1 MRVDNLIVT
10 TLGVAAVALAVI
22 MSWRWRNLPTTATP
36 LGVDRST
43 RSAAEDALIVLTS
56 TLSAGVTAGL
66 LVAGF
71 GGRLLMRVL
80 GATSGDA
87 AQGRL
92 TEADETVGE
101 ITFGGTI
108 GFVIFVGLIAPV
120 AASFVYI
127 ALRRILPH
135 TAWLSGLVFGCLLLA
150 TIGIDDPLSPDNVD
164 FRILTPLPLAIGLV
178 IATAL
183 LFGTTFAAIAAE
195 VERVLRAP
203 DPTRLTR
210 VLYLSFVVLLFPVF
224 LLFAAIYVVSRALV
238 RGRAGVLVLRP
249 LALRAGQVAV
259 YAALA
264 VSIALVIDTVAQIT
278 NRN

>member
-1 MRVDNLIVT
+1 MRIDNLIVT
-10 TLGVAAVALAVI
+10 TLGVLAVGLAMI
-22 MSWRWRNLPTTATP
+22 MSWRWRKLPTTATA

-56 TLSAGVTAGL
+56 TLVAGVTAGL

-80 GATSGDA
+80 GATSGDG
-87 AQGRL
+87 AQGRT

-101 ITFGGTI
+101 ITFSGTI
-108 GFVIFVGLIAPV
+108 SILIFVGLVIPV
-120 AASFVYI
+120 AVSFVHI
-127 ALRRILPH
+127 LLRRILPR

-150 TIGIDDPLSPDNVD
+150 TFGIDDPLSPDNVD

-183 LFGTTFAAIAAE
+183 LFGTTFAAIAAK

-203 DPTRLTR
+203 NPTRLR
-210 VLYLSFVVLLFPVF
+210 PVLYLSFVVLLLPVF
-224 LLFAAIYVVSRALV
+224 LLFAAVYVVGRALV

-249 LALRAGQVAV
+249 LVLRVGQVAV

-264 VSIALVIDTVAQIT
+264 VSVALVIDTVTQIT
-278 NRN
+278 TRN